1 MDAVAYNT
9 LMKGH
14 LRLSHFEKVF
24 GLREQMVTQGIQ
36 LTEVTYG
43 ILLDAC
49 VSAGDFGMAKAV
61 FEDLRSSGLRLNS
74 VHCTSFI
81 KGLVAGGQLQ
91 QAGVLLQDMLKSPN
105 TAPDLVT
112 YSTLVKAYADRGD
125 VESAVRAVDQLM
137 AQGIT
142 PDEIVF
148 NSVLTACSVQTPE
161 PATVIEL
168 LQSLVRRGL
177 RPSSATLSIVLKAL
191 ALKGAWEESLKLLK
205 EAPSKF
211 GTKPEQRLFSQL
223 AQASVKAGH
232 GRIAYEAYIAMS
244 AAAEMRN
251 EQVDS
256 EITERLLRHLA
267 HCGDSETLAKLQQV
281 TGRGSSARVKT
292 AQTGRPMPHP
302 WSKAAR

>member
-1 MDAVAYNT
+1 
-9 LMKGH
+9 
-14 LRLSHFEKVF
+14 
-24 GLREQMVTQGIQ
+24 
-36 LTEVTYG
+36 
-43 ILLDAC
+43 
-49 VSAGDFGMAKAV
+49 
-61 FEDLRSSGLRLNS
+61 
-74 VHCTSFI
+74 
-81 KGLVAGGQLQ
+81 
-91 QAGVLLQDMLKSPN
+91 
-105 TAPDLVT
+105 
-112 YSTLVKAYADRGD
+112 
-125 VESAVRAVDQLM
+125 M

-191 ALKGAWEESLKLLK
+191 ALKGAWEESLQLLK

-211 GTKPEQRLFSQL
+211 GTKPEQRLFSQV

-232 GRIAYEAYIAMS
+232 GSIACEAYIAMS

-251 EQVDS
+251 EQVDN
-256 EITERLLRHLA
+256 EITERLLRHVA

-281 TGRGSSARVKT
+281 TGRGASARVKP
-292 AQTGRPMPHP
+292 AQTGRPMHG
-302 WSKAAR
+302 SK